1 MRSVLWTIL
10 LLGNAAAAQVN
21 ESYFLRMKQMP
32 KQWDEA
38 MPIGNGWLGA
48 LIWQHGDKIR
58 LSLDRVDLW
67 DDRPM
72 PQIDR
77 LKYKWVHQQVLK
89 GEYDTV
95 QKIGD
100 HPYDENPAPSKIPA
114 GAIEFPYPANS
125 ITDSAVLDIK
135 TGLST
140 IYFSG
145 GKKLYNYVHASRQE
159 GYFAWEGVEAP
170 GLAAFLPTVIPP
182 TYQGEQITGNSHDGQ
197 SLSRLGYPK
206 GRITKSANGYRY
218 HQPTYNGHYYE
229 LLVTW
234 QHMFNRFIGAWTIS
248 IDKPAV
254 LNKIDQLKPEPT
266 GWDAHVRWWKDFW
279 DRSSISIPDSALEKQ
294 YYLDMYKFACVARN
308 NTPPISLQAIWTAD
322 NGKLPPW
329 KGDYHHDL
337 NTELSYWPGYTS
349 NHTDLTAGFTNWL
362 WKIKEENKRW
372 TKQYFGTAGLNV
384 PGVTT
389 ISGKPMGGWIQYS
402 MSPTTVCWVA
412 QHFYQQWKYSGDDQ
426 FLLTRA
432 YPYIKEA
439 AIYLEQITK
448 VQKGKRMLPLSSSPE
463 YNDNDITA
471 WFKVWTNYD
480 LALAKNLAIIAQ
492 RMAYQLGN
500 KTDFGR
506 WTNLYSTLPAP
517 DNNETG
523 LTIAPGKNV
532 EHSHRH
538 MSAYMAIHPLGLMD
552 VGDAANDSI
561 IQRSFRHLRSLG
573 TGEWVGY
580 SFAWMGN
587 LYARTLQGDSAL
599 RQLQIFASNFVS
611 ANSFHLNGDQKGGQY
626 SRYTYRPFTLEGN
639 FAFAQGIHEML
650 LQSHR
655 GYIEIFPAL
664 PSGWNNVSFN
674 KLRTEGGFI
683 VSARKENGVEYDLT
697 ITATRN
703 EVAHIKK
710 PRHFH
715 TWIVEGIERNAVRLG
730 EDKIFVIPMKKGQ
743 TIRII
748 NGFE

>member
-1 MRSVLWTIL
+1 MRSVLWMLL

-21 ESYFLRMKQMP
+21 ESHFLRMKQMP

-58 LSLDRVDLW
+58 LSLDRIDLW

-77 LKYKWVHQQVLK
+77 LKYNWVHQQVLK

-95 QKIGD
+95 QKLGD
-100 HPYDENPAPSKIPA
+100 QPYDVNAAPCKIPA
-114 GAIEFPYPANS
+114 GAIEFSFPANS
-125 ITDSAVLDIK
+125 KTDSAELDIQN
-135 TGLST
+135 GLST

-145 GKKLYNYVHASRQE
+145 GRKFRSYVQATKQE
-159 GYFAWEGVEAP
+159 GYFGWVGVPESEFTS
-170 GLAAFLPTVIPP
+170 LLPSVIPP
-182 TYQGEQITGNSHDGQ
+182 TYQGEQISGNSHNGQ

-206 GRITKSANGYRY
+206 GTITKTAHGYRY

-229 LLVTW
+229 LLVNW
-234 QHMFNRFIGAWTIS
+234 QEIRGALVGAWTIS
-248 IDKPAV
+248 IDKPAS
-254 LNKIDQLKPEPT
+254 LSKIDGVLGADIWKEHSKW
-266 GWDAHVRWWKDFW
+266 WDDFW
-279 DRSSISIPDSALEKQ
+279 SRSSISIPDTLLEKQ

-337 NTELSYWPGYTS
+337 NTELSYWPGYAS

-362 WKIKEENKRW
+362 WKIREENKRW
-372 TKQYFGTAGLNV
+372 TKQYFGTDGLNV

-448 VQKGKRMLPLSSSPE
+448 VQKGPRMLPLSSSPE

-480 LALAKNLAIIAQ
+480 LALAKSLAGNA
-492 RMAYQLGN
+492 REMALKAGA
-500 KTDFGR
+500 KTDAVR
-506 WTNLYSTLPAP
+506 WSKLLAGLPALSI
-517 DNNETG
+517 NETG
-523 LTIAPGKNV
+523 LTIAPGTNMK
-532 EHSHRH
+532 HSHRH
-538 MSAYMAIHPLGLMD
+538 MSAYMGIHPLGL
-552 VGDAANDSI
+552 VKTENALDSI
-561 IQRSFRHLRSLG
+561 TIEKSFNHLRSLG

-611 ANSFHLNGDQKGGQY
+611 SNSFHLNGDQKGGQY
-626 SRYTYRPFTLEGN
+626 SHYTYRPFTLEGN

-664 PSGWNNVSFN
+664 PSSWNNVSFS
-674 KLRTEGGFI
+674 KLRTEGGFL

-697 ITATRN
+697 IAATRN
-703 EVAHIKK
+703 GVARIKK

-715 TWIVEGIERNAVRLG
+715 TWIVEGIAHKNVLLK
-730 EDKIFVIPMKKGQ
+730 DNIFVIPMKKGQ
-743 TIRII
+743 TIRIV